1 MKITT
6 EESLFG
12 NWHLMRWIALIAGL
26 FFMLQAFR
34 YADWI
39 SGFLGAF
46 LLFQAYTNSG
56 CIVGSCGT
64 SPDRGN
70 GESPSD
76 VKDIEFTEI
85 KQS

>member
-1 MKITT
+1 MKVTT

-12 NWHLMRWIALIAGL
+12 NWHLMRWIVLIAGL
-26 FFMLQAFR
+26 FFMLHAFR

-46 LLFQAYTNSG
+46 SLFQAYTNSG

-64 SPDRGN
+64 SLDREN
-70 GESPSD
+70 DESPSD
-76 VKDIEFTEI
+76 VKDIKFTEI
-85 KQS
+85 KQP